1 MKNKIIKFTCGIV
14 LGGALALITSQ
25 AKVNAMYKPI
35 ELDIAADSYI
45 YNPEVGSILN
55 DYKYVLPYNSLY
67 GDATLVDIRIEKER
81 WMTKNGLVPWWDD
94 TYEDFESDIYMT
106 FKFSRHIDTVA
117 DLFDNSNEMQKVSS
131 NQMLEYTKEV
141 SETYTETTENV
152 ATKTTE
158 GFIKSSIGLGAGA
171 SVGIVEANASIGAEF
186 GGRFLT
192 TKTTSESHTYTHY
205 KGETKKYTIYGKI
218 GEFYRWEARATFE
231 LYTEYHFKA
240 QHDMVESGRLW
251 NSIYYDITNEGYK
264 LEGIGSYLK
273 MIDNTLYEGVIKY
286 AQSDD
291 GTFYYDDIKQ
301 YPEQILYI

>member
-1 MKNKIIKFTCGIV
+1 MNKKIIKLISAV
-14 LGGALALITSQ
+14 LLGGSIGLMSFNVS
-25 AKVNAMYKPI
+25 VNAQIIILPN
-35 ELDIAADSYI
+35 SGSTI
-45 YNPEVGSILN
+45 YNPKIDSIYSSYSNIYPLN
-55 DYKYVLPYNSLY
+55 ELY
-67 GDATLVDIRIEKER
+67 GGATKVETRIEKEK

-94 TYEDFESDIYMT
+94 EYKEYESDIYVT
-106 FKFSRHIDTVA
+106 FKFSKHIDTVA
-117 DLFDNSNEMQKVSS
+117 DLFDNSDVIQKVSS

-152 ATKTTE
+152 ATKTIE
-158 GFIKSSIGLGAGA
+158 GFIKSSIGLGVGA
-171 SVGIVEANASIGAEF
+171 SVGIVGANASIGAEN
-186 GGRFLT
+186 GGRLLIT
-192 TKTTSESHTYTHY
+192 TTDSESHTYTHY

-240 QHDMVESGRLW
+240 QHDMVESGRRW